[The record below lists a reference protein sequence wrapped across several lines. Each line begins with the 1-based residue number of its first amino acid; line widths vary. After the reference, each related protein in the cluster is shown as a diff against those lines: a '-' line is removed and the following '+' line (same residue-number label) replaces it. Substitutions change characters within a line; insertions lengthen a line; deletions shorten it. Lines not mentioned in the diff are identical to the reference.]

1 VVHPAAVLP
10 CWIAGVPMSVRNSM
24 DPELPGTRIVP
35 KLSPMDSRDGKVAA
49 ISSKSDITV
58 VVIKS
63 SRMLGQHGF
72 LAHVFSVFNKFEASI
87 DVIATS
93 EVTISLTLDQGYKSI
108 DLAGIKSALDSAA
121 RVDIMQDMA
130 MLTLITAKK
139 DSVDVMKDTFI
150 AFSEIGLPVE
160 MVSHGAS
167 NVNVTFVIPG
177 NRLLEASRTLHEVF
191 FER

>member
-1 VVHPAAVLP
+1 
-10 CWIAGVPMSVRNSM
+10 
-24 DPELPGTRIVP
+24 
-35 KLSPMDSRDGKVAA
+35 
-49 ISSKSDITV
+49 
-58 VVIKS
+58 
-63 SRMLGQHGF
+63 
-72 LAHVFSVFNKFEASI
+72 AHVFSVFNKFEASI